1 MGGVCDID
9 KGQVGWRLKGEV
21 SVATTPHVSAD
32 LCFNLGGLSSD
43 LGPVCVCKVLQVVTG
58 GRQEGCLYYLLKVSG
73 DSSICYRLGVAG
85 TA

>member
-1 MGGVCDID
+1 MCDID

-21 SVATTPHVSAD
+21 SVATTSHISAD
-32 LCFNLGGLSSD
+32 LCFNPGGLSSE
-43 LGPVCVCKVLQVVTG
+43 LRPVCVCKALQVVTG

-73 DSSICYRLGVAG
+73 DSLIYYRLGVAG